1 MEQTRTLGFFCSAGE
16 KGGRGADSISLTF
29 PVLAQVQRLS
39 GHSFKLV
46 KTEERD
52 QRKALPVWGICIV
65 NYPPPPSPSQV
76 LAAHKK
82 AEHRVRDAETE
93 RIWVN
98 EAI

>member
-16 KGGRGADSISLTF
+16 KGGRRADSISLTF

-65 NYPPPPSPSQV
+65 NYPPPLPITGPGSSQEGR
-76 LAAHKK
+76 APC
-82 AEHRVRDAETE
+82 EGRR
-93 RIWVN
+93 N
-98 EAI
+98 